1 MISKIKDCYQKI
13 HEEKENKVDFSPLLY
28 QTEDT
33 SHDGCTKE
41 NVKGLKRGKEK
52 KKHKITEKI
61 MNVLRYSPYYW
72 CAPHQVIEKYTEI
85 KGNCCTNK

>member
-52 KKHKITEKI
+52 KTQNNSKDNECFKIFSLLLLVRPASS
-61 MNVLRYSPYYW
+61 NR
-72 CAPHQVIEKYTEI
+72 EI
-85 KGNCCTNK
+85 HRNKRELLYK